1 MLHPVP
7 SIQILD
13 SLNVN
18 DVVQVD
24 LWVVF
29 WVASG
34 KDSGETGDF
43 LWLILQ
49 QNISNDK
56 LWYWIISGFTI
67 ETGIVFGRVLNV
79 TGNEEVTILFQA
91 SKDLKRWDVH
101 EQCPGGAECLLTDW
115 TWKQVENPRYCW
127 WKKSGEPVEVGR
139 ISHYWQGF
147 LDSRWCRIS
156 SINSICT

>member
-56 LWYWIISGFTI
+56 L
-67 ETGIVFGRVLNV
+67 
-79 TGNEEVTILFQA
+79 
-91 SKDLKRWDVH
+91 
-101 EQCPGGAECLLTDW
+101 
-115 TWKQVENPRYCW
+115 
-127 WKKSGEPVEVGR
+127 
-139 ISHYWQGF
+139 
-147 LDSRWCRIS
+147 
-156 SINSICT
+156 